1 MAKGFYKAALNAC
14 EPVSLFV
21 YDSTHG
27 PVDYVADLNGY
38 RYFYISNDDI
48 PVPTSN
54 VAEFIPVTLNDELR
68 ATLYAMAPAPMKE
81 LLIPSPNTNQLAEDV
96 WADPILEPV
105 RVDVVSFKSML
116 DDYLAMGEL
125 GQQRIY
131 EAWTVN
137 IQPKFDAVNPILS
150 ALIVAHAVAN
160 HVKLV
165 PPEQETAALQMV
177 ASFAQS
183 QNQ

>member
-1 MAKGFYKAALNAC
+1 MAKGFYKAPLNAC
-14 EPVSLFV
+14 EPVSLFL

-27 PVDYVADLNGY
+27 PVDYIGDLAGY

-48 PVPTSN
+48 PIPTSA
-54 VAEFIPVTLNDELR
+54 VAEFIPVVLNDELR
-68 ATLYAMAPAPMKE
+68 LTLHAMAPASMKE
-81 LLIPSPNTNQLAEDV
+81 ILIPSPNTNQLAEDV

-105 RVDVVSFKSML
+105 RVDVVSFKTML
-116 DDYLAMGEL
+116 DSYLAMGEL

-165 PPEQETAALQMV
+165 PPEQETAALQLV
-177 ASFAQS
+177 ASFTQS